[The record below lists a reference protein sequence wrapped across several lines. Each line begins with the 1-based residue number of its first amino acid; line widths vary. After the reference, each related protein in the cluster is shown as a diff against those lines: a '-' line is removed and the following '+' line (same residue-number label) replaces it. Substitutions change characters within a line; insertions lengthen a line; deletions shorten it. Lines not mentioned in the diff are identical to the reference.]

1 MCCVKMADNWSGKGE
16 RKKAS
21 SVILSHVVVEQGR
34 RVICRCG
41 QHLLLL

>member
-21 SVILSHVVVEQGR
+21 SVILSHVVVEQRR

-41 QHLLLL
+41 

>member
-1 MCCVKMADNWSGKGE
+1 MCCVKMADNWIGKGE
-16 RKKAS
+16 GRKLS
-21 SVILSHVVVEQGR
+21 SVILSHVVVGQGR